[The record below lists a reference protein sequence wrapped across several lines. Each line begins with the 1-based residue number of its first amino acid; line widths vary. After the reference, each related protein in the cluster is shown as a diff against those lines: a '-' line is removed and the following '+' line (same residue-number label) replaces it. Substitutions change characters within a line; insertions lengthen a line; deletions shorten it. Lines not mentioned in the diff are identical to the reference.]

1 MDTSIFRSSESVIV
15 RSQPVEST
23 LSFRGFARATT
34 RGEALK
40 KKSLDETSRT
50 SARERSVAYLRSSS
64 KPLRRETKAKT
75 AFPKRYRKK
84 EQSAFLSETRLRG
97 GGVGGG
103 RDGGRGV
110 HLLVTFSLLVVTL
123 LLVEGPLSLLFPPPA
138 AAAAAAAA
146 AVRGAARRAQNV
158 RPIRAGDVHGFRL
171 FVISTFDVVLD
182 NLILCVGVRSCEE
195 LQIVQI
201 ETNTKGGV

>member
-40 KKSLDETSRT
+40 KKSLPHETSNLEALCARSLI
-50 SARERSVAYLRSSS
+50 SA
-64 KPLRRETKAKT
+64 PLPSLFGAKQK
-75 AFPKRYRKK
+75 PKRLFRNATEKK
-84 EQSAFLSETRLRG
+84 SAFLPETRLRG

-123 LLVEGPLSLLFPPPA
+123 LLVALGLLFPPPA

-146 AVRGAARRAQNV
+146 AVRGAPRRAQNV

-171 FVISTFDVVLD
+171 FVISTFDVVLH

-195 LQIVQI
+195 SQIVRI